1 MTDSKLTP
9 KDKSIILQVI
19 FKEVY
24 ENGKDPALVKADL
37 VTFAD
42 MMFAAHDHYGA
53 GGADEQRRSSGGQAG
68 FRSGGNRQG
77 GGGWQGGGGQSGAP
91 YVPKYDKTTLPVV
104 KLDYF
109 GTGNAISF
117 YDQRPAKEAGAYK
130 PTAPDFSSVDKFE
143 GKNIALW
150 LKDANGNPNED
161 TQTLLAKAGG
171 STLQPDTS
179 PF

>member
-1 MTDSKLTP
+1 MSESKLTP

-24 ENGKDPALVKADL
+24 ESGKDPAIVKADL
-37 VTFAD
+37 ATFAD

-53 GGADEQRRSSGGQAG
+53 GGADEQRRPSGGGGG
-68 FRSGGNRQG
+68 FRSGGAPRQG
-77 GGGWQGGGGQSGAP
+77 GEQ
-91 YVPKYDKTTLPVV
+91 YVPKYDKSTLPVV

-117 YDQRPAKEAGAYK
+117 YDQRPAKQAGAYK
-130 PTAPDFSSVDKFE
+130 ATAPDFSSVDKFE
-143 GKNIALW
+143 GKNIPLW
-150 LKDANGNPNED
+150 LNDANGNRNED
-161 TQTLLAKAGG
+161 TAQLLSKAGA
-171 STLQPDTS
+171 STIQPDTS